1 MSYDYSLLELRY
13 FQVLAEELHFGR
25 AAERLFITQ
34 PALSKQIKRLE
45 ERLELTLFDRHNR
58 KVELSEA
65 GAYLRLKTN
74 ALLENWQRDV
84 AHAHQVQQ
92 GLAGNLRIGY
102 VGSAIQFLTLR
113 LLSKI
118 RQLYPEISFELE
130 EMGNIRQA
138 QLLRES
144 NLDIGFMRSE
154 GEIDG
159 LDSIVVQKDHFCL
172 VVPKTYPK
180 IQEIKNRSDL
190 SRLAEEDFILFD
202 STYSPTYFDRLMQI
216 FDLAGFTPK
225 IAHKTVHAHTIYNLV
240 ENGFGIAIV
249 PLSLRYGYSMNIDFL
264 PLEPFPQEASLR
276 MVWNAENNSEVLKRS
291 LDLIRSS
298 PK

>member
-45 ERLELTLFDRHNR
+45 DRLNLTLFDRHNR

-65 GAYLRLKTN
+65 GAYLQLKTR
-74 ALLENWQRDV
+74 ALLENWQKDV

-102 VGSAIQFLTLR
+102 VGSAIQFLTQG
-113 LLSKI
+113 LLSKV

-130 EMGNIRQA
+130 EMGNMRQA

-144 NLDIGFMRSE
+144 SLDIGFMRSE
-154 GEIDG
+154 GEIEG

-172 VVPKTYPK
+172 VVPKAYSK
-180 IQEIKNRSDL
+180 LQQIKSLSDL
-190 SRLAEEDFILFD
+190 GLLAEEDFILFD

-225 IAHKTVHAHTIYNLV
+225 IAHKTVHAHTIYSLV

-249 PLSLRYGYSMNIDFL
+249 PLSLRYGFAMNIDFI
-264 PLEPFPQEASLR
+264 PLDPFPQEASLR
-276 MVWNAENNSEVLKRS
+276 MVWNAANKSEVLKRS
-291 LDLIRSS
+291 LDLIPSVQ
-298 PK
+298 K